1 MGRAFRGGGCCCMPA
16 ARFQPDEEAVLKE
29 HQRDLEQELAD
40 VVARLERVRGEK
52 GERSKPAE

>member
-1 MGRAFRGGGCCCMPA
+1 MPG
-16 ARFQPDEEAVLKE
+16 ARFQPDKEAVLKE

-40 VVARLERVRGEK
+40 VVARLERVQGEK